1 MRFRLLTLFALFSS
15 LLPAQPLPFS
25 NPHPLS
31 IAHFNPTMEG
41 DGEQQGVYFRETS
54 FFENRGYLADGNI
67 YHFTIDM
74 EVSELLY
81 RTRQSFG
88 RWSVSANFTLAAAH
102 KGFFDQT
109 INSVHDHLGYKG
121 GVFDEKKAAPD
132 NEFNFFITDANGTVI
147 YKEDPRIFVNA
158 DIFIST
164 SPWKGGVVRLGI
176 RPTFKQDFAFY
187 QDYSEFSLT
196 YQHRFQWKELD
207 FFADYSLITVSPD
220 DTGFKQKTLRTSY
233 NFYLAWNRWFVQ
245 TNRAESVYKSGNEKI
260 DSHGAIFSLGWH
272 GESWSFAMT
281 EDFSPFN
288 RPDVSIVIGY
298 RF

>member
-88 RWSVSANFTLAAAH
+88 RWPPPTKVFLIRLSTAYMIIWAIKAVFLMKKRRLRTMSSIFLSRMPTVPLFTKRIRASLSMPIFLSPPPHGRGAWSAWA
-102 KGFFDQT
+102 
-109 INSVHDHLGYKG
+109 S
-121 GVFDEKKAAPD
+121 APRLSRILL
-132 NEFNFFITDANGTVI
+132 FI
-147 YKEDPRIFVNA
+147 RITA
-158 DIFIST
+158 SSPSPT
-164 SPWKGGVVRLGI
+164 S
-176 RPTFKQDFAFY
+176 
-187 QDYSEFSLT
+187 
-196 YQHRFQWKELD
+196 
-207 FFADYSLITVSPD
+207 TVS
-220 DTGFKQKTLRTSY
+220 
-233 NFYLAWNRWFVQ
+233 
-245 TNRAESVYKSGNEKI
+245 SGKN
-260 DSHGAIFSLGWH
+260 
-272 GESWSFAMT
+272 
-281 EDFSPFN
+281 
-288 RPDVSIVIGY
+288 
-298 RF
+298 